1 MVGGDWYD
9 VVPLPDGGVGL
20 LMGDVAGRGVAAA
33 ALMGQLRIAVRAYAL
48 EDPSPRYVLGRLNRL
63 LATLGEDSMAT
74 AIYGLLE
81 PGGWNLKLAAAA
93 HMPPVVVAPDGAVE
107 RLDDIRGLPLGA
119 VPTAEFPETC
129 VALEPG
135 SAVLFYTDGLV
146 ERRGESLRVGLDR
159 LVDAIAPDPDAGV
172 VCDRIVDDLLPG
184 GATADDA
191 ALLLMQ
197 TRRLAADALR
207 LRLPAEPATL
217 GAMRS
222 ALRRWLAAMGVDERA
237 AYRIVLAA
245 NEAAANAIEHAY
257 AATTAEFE
265 VTAAREHGAVVVS
278 VRDWG
283 RWRAPRDEHRGRG
296 LQLMEAMMDEVR
308 VERQADGTTVW
319 LRRATRQAPA
329 R

>member
-1 MVGGDWYD
+1 MTARCCLIQVVLNACFRAVGRN
-9 VVPLPDGGVGL
+9 P
-20 LMGDVAGRGVAAA
+20 
-33 ALMGQLRIAVRAYAL
+33 
-48 EDPSPRYVLGRLNRL
+48 
-63 LATLGEDSMAT
+63 TL
-74 AIYGLLE
+74 
-81 PGGWNLKLAAAA
+81 
-93 HMPPVVVAPDGAVE
+93 
-107 RLDDIRGLPLGA
+107 
-119 VPTAEFPETC
+119 
-129 VALEPG
+129 
-135 SAVLFYTDGLV
+135 
-146 ERRGESLRVGLDR
+146 SL
-159 LVDAIAPDPDAGV
+159 
-172 VCDRIVDDLLPG
+172 
-184 GATADDA
+184 A

-265 VTAAREHGAVVVS
+265 VTAARERGAVVVS

-319 LRRATRQAPA
+319 LRRQPDFNNLRFIFGRSHFGASTRRKRASMHPTRRTRFIRATKPAAPGPRPNA
-329 R
+329 GGDGACDPACSNVP